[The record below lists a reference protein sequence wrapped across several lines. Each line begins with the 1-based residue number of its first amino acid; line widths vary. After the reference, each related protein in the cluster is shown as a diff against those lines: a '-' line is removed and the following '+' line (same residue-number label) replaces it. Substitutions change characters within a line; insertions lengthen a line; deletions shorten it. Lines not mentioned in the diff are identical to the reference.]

1 MSSSIDSTE
10 LAVLQEYA
18 DNRGVRLRVDRE
30 KGVISGVKLLGMLSR
45 KGREY
50 PKEVMARALPL
61 YEGMRVNV
69 DHVDPGQRRS
79 LRDRIGLVRN
89 VTLREDGLYGDFHF
103 NPKHA
108 LAEQIAWDAEN
119 APQNLGF
126 SHDTRGTSRTSG
138 GRVVVESIDKVL
150 SVDLVA
156 NPATTAGLFE
166 DDAGSGELGAGGAP
180 AQRVGEQ
187 GVESA
192 EQDGTV
198 LPSAPG
204 SPLQAPNS
212 PLPAMY
218 ESDGKRTTPA
228 QKRTRVLQALAG
240 WQDSINA
247 LSLPAGDANTR
258 ESTDMDW
265 KDIELDGLKKNR
277 PELLTAL
284 QESADTSSADAS
296 SARKDDEW
304 KALQEEIKALRQEKA
319 ARDLQESI
327 AGELNAAGLDPT
339 NAVHVSEVFLEDLR
353 TTADAAVRKAKI
365 DDRKQLVGAARP
377 VSSVPNTG
385 AIPMQ
390 ETGDSAS
397 IPPASAPLAQRI
409 ARFTR

>member
-1 MSSSIDSTE
+1 
-10 LAVLQEYA
+10 
-18 DNRGVRLRVDRE
+18 
-30 KGVISGVKLLGMLSR
+30 
-45 KGREY
+45 
-50 PKEVMARALPL
+50 
-61 YEGMRVNV
+61 
-69 DHVDPGQRRS
+69 
-79 LRDRIGLVRN
+79 
-89 VTLREDGLYGDFHF
+89 
-103 NPKHA
+103 
-108 LAEQIAWDAEN
+108 
-119 APQNLGF
+119 
-126 SHDTRGTSRTSG
+126 
-138 GRVVVESIDKVL
+138 
-150 SVDLVA
+150 
-156 NPATTAGLFE
+156 
-166 DDAGSGELGAGGAP
+166 
-180 AQRVGEQ
+180 
-187 GVESA
+187 
-192 EQDGTV
+192 
-198 LPSAPG
+198 
-204 SPLQAPNS
+204 
-212 PLPAMY
+212 MY
-218 ESDGKRTTPA
+218 ERDGKRTTPA

>member
-1 MSSSIDSTE
+1 M
-10 LAVLQEYA
+10 
-18 DNRGVRLRVDRE
+18 
-30 KGVISGVKLLGMLSR
+30 
-45 KGREY
+45 
-50 PKEVMARALPL
+50 
-61 YEGMRVNV
+61 NV
-69 DHVDPGQRRS
+69 DHVEPGQHRS

-166 DDAGSGELGAGGAP
+166 DDAGGEERRGTQELD
-180 AQRVGEQ
+180 RRRKGE
-187 GVESA
+187 GEMNAIS
-192 EQDGTV
+192 
-198 LPSAPG
+198 LSPPPPFSLSPPSVA
-204 SPLQAPNS
+204 
-212 PLPAMY
+212 AMHEINARAMQEIHGHMH
-218 ESDGKRTTPA
+218 ESDEKRTTPA

-265 KDIELDGLKKNR
+265 KDIDLDGLKKNR

-296 SARKDDEW
+296 SARKNDEW
-304 KALQEEIKALRQEKA
+304 KALQEELETLRQEKA

-327 AGELNAAGLDPT
+327 AGELKAAGLDPA
-339 NAVHVSEVFLEDLR
+339 NAVHVSAVFLEDLKM
-353 TTADAAVRKAKI
+353 TADAALRKAKI

-377 VSSVPNTG
+377 VSSVPSTG
-385 AIPMQ
+385 SFPFRRQGI
-390 ETGDSAS
+390 AS
-397 IPPASAPLAQRI
+397 PFRRRPRRCATFGTIHKITKP
-409 ARFTR
+409 